1 MEFRDRYLEAFWDD
15 PGSNLPRQVPPSLR
29 RVLYRKLQMLD
40 AAASLQDLR
49 VPPSNRLERLKGERM
64 GQLSIRVNDQW
75 RLCFCWTPEGAK
87 GIEFCD
93 YH

>member
-1 MEFRDRYLEAFWDD
+1 LEFKDKDIERFWAS
-15 PGSNLPRQVPPSLR
+15 PVANVPRRVPPELR

-40 AAASLQDLR
+40 AAVGVSDLK
-49 VPPSNRLERLKGERM
+49 VPPGNRLEQLKGDRD
-64 GQLSIRVNDQW
+64 GRYSIRVNDQW
-75 RLCFCWTPEGAK
+75 RLCFMYSGSEAK